1 MKFQTKEDIDKPI
14 ANVFARLSDF
24 ENFERIA
31 LQRGVTISRK
41 FKTKLPETG
50 DSWDCKFRFRRKN
63 RNASIVLLT
72 FSTPDALYFKGD
84 SQAIDVTFKIDL
96 MALSKTRTRIMVDAV
111 MSPKTLAA
119 RLFVQ
124 SMKLTR
130 SKFNKRFA
138 MRVAEFAKDI
148 ERGA

>member
-1 MKFQTKEDIDKPI
+1 MKFQAKEDIDRSI
-14 ANVFARLSDF
+14 DEVFEKLSDF

-31 LQRGVTISRK
+31 LQRGVSVSRK
-41 FKTKLPETG
+41 FKTEMPKNG
-50 DSWDCKFRFRRKN
+50 DEWECTFRFRRKN
-63 RNASIVLLT
+63 RDARIILSEISPSEALH
-72 FSTPDALYFKGD
+72 FSGE
-84 SQAIDVTFKIDL
+84 SQAIDVTFKVDL
-96 MALSKTRTRIMVDAV
+96 IALSKTRTRIMLDAV

-138 MRVAEFAKDI
+138 MRIA
-148 ERGA
+148 